1 MAERAAR
8 TDVAAIY
15 IVIWFE
21 HHGNRLYGFMWL
33 RNKMLVWMDEYPL
46 DCYDY

>member
-21 HHGNRLYGFMWL
+21 HHGNRLYGFMRL
-33 RNKMLVWMDEYPL
+33 RSKMSDGWSGYPL